1 MTNEDELLNSFQSQQ
16 SSQNQGF
23 TFFDAQPKQQEST
36 LEEKD
41 LQRLE
46 GDIHSIFESRRL
58 LNKAIATFC
67 AVVGSSAGIHL
78 FARLGIPAIASGTLG
93 GIVIAVCL
101 GNVLTKIRI
110 DQGRPTID
118 GEFSLA
124 LAQALAVTGA
134 MWFGS
139 RELRQLQ
146 DEARQGKSEF
156 VTDTKLRSNVV
167 ELQEC
172 MTLEKSSDTKSGL
185 TMPRSRRIVSNKALA
200 KVGLNQILLSNKGK
214 T

>member
-1 MTNEDELLNSFQSQQ
+1 MTNEDELLNHFQSQQ

-36 LEEKD
+36 PSEKD

-46 GDIHSIFESRRL
+46 GDIHSIFLSRRL
-58 LNKAIATFC
+58 LNKAIATLV

-78 FARLGIPAIASGTLG
+78 FARLGIPALASGTIG

-101 GNVLTKIRI
+101 GNALTKVRI
-110 DQGRPTID
+110 DQGRPSID

-124 LAQALAVTGA
+124 LAQALGVTGA

-139 RELRQLQ
+139 SEYRQLS
-146 DEARQGKSEF
+146 DKASQGRTEF
-156 VTDTKLRSNVV
+156 STEVQNFEIKPTTPDLGR
-167 ELQEC
+167 L
-172 MTLEKSSDTKSGL
+172 GL
-185 TMPRSRRIVSNKALA
+185 AGIGVL
-200 KVGLNQILLSNKGK
+200 VLLGAIAFLMGGK
-214 T
+214 RNGY

>member
-1 MTNEDELLNSFQSQQ
+1 MTNEDELLNSFQPQEV
-16 SSQNQGF
+16 SSNQGF
-23 TFFDAQPKQQEST
+23 TFFDAQPQQQEPT
-36 LEEKD
+36 PEEKD

-67 AVVGSSAGIHL
+67 AVVGSSACIHL
-78 FARLGIPAIASGTLG
+78 FARLGIPAIASGTIG

-101 GNVLTKIRI
+101 GNALTKIRI
-110 DQGRPTID
+110 DHGKPTID
-118 GEFSLA
+118 SEFSLA

-146 DEARQGKSEF
+146 EEARQGKSEF
-156 VTDTKLRSNVV
+156 VTEVKNF
-167 ELQEC
+167 EL
-172 MTLEKSSDTKSGL
+172 
-185 TMPRSRRIVSNKALA
+185 
-200 KVGLNQILLSNKGK
+200 LL
-214 T
+214 

>member
-1 MTNEDELLNSFQSQQ
+1 MSNFEELLNGFATQQ
-16 SSQNQGF
+16 PDQW
-23 TFFDAQPKQQEST
+23 TFNPTHSQPKET
-36 LEEKD
+36 PEDRD

-46 GDIHSIFESRRL
+46 GDIHSVFESRRL

-78 FARLGIPAIASGTLG
+78 FARLGIPAIASGTIG

-101 GNVLTKIRI
+101 GNALTKIRI

-124 LAQALAVTGA
+124 LAQALGITGS

-139 RELRQLQ
+139 SEYRQLSNL
-146 DEARQGKSEF
+146 ASQGRTEF
-156 VTDTKLRSNVV
+156 STEVQNFELKPQSPDFGRLRLAGIGVALLIVAIAFLKGSNRN
-167 ELQEC
+167 
-172 MTLEKSSDTKSGL
+172 GY
-185 TMPRSRRIVSNKALA
+185 
-200 KVGLNQILLSNKGK
+200 
-214 T
+214 

>member
-1 MTNEDELLNSFQSQQ
+1 MTNEDELLNNFQPQEV
-16 SSQNQGF
+16 SSNQGF
-23 TFFDAQPKQQEST
+23 TFFDAQPQQQEPT
-36 LEEKD
+36 PLEKD

-118 GEFSLA
+118 SEFSLA

-134 MWFGS
+134 MWVGA
-139 RELRQLQ
+139 RELRQLS
-146 DEARQGKSEF
+146 DKASQGRTEF
-156 VTDTKLRSNVV
+156 VTEVKNFELLPQSPDFARLGLVGIGVLLLIVV
-167 ELQEC
+167 
-172 MTLEKSSDTKSGL
+172 
-185 TMPRSRRIVSNKALA
+185 LA
-200 KVGLNQILLSNKGK
+200 FLKGGK
-214 T
+214 RNGY

>member
-16 SSQNQGF
+16 SSQQQGF
-23 TFFDAQPKQQEST
+23 TFFDAQPKQQEPT
-36 LEEKD
+36 PEEKD

-67 AVVGSSAGIHL
+67 AVVGSSTGIHL
-78 FARLGIPAIASGTLG
+78 FARLGIPAVASGTIG

-101 GNVLTKIRI
+101 GNALTKVRI

-139 RELRQLQ
+139 RDYRQLS
-146 DEARQGKSEF
+146 DKANQGKSEF
-156 VTDTKLRSNVV
+156 MTEVQSFELKPQSPDFGWLGIAGIGVV
-167 ELQEC
+167 L
-172 MTLEKSSDTKSGL
+172 MLVAIAFL
-185 TMPRSRRIVSNKALA
+185 
-200 KVGLNQILLSNKGK
+200 KGGK
-214 T
+214 RNGY

>member
-16 SSQNQGF
+16 SGQHQGF
-23 TFFDAQPKQQEST
+23 TFFDAQPKQQEPT
-36 LEEKD
+36 PEEKD

-58 LNKAIATFC
+58 LNKTIATLT

-78 FARLGIPAIASGTLG
+78 FARLGIPAVASGTIG

-101 GNVLTKIRI
+101 GNALTKVRI

-139 RELRQLQ
+139 RDYRQLS
-146 DEARQGKSEF
+146 DKANQGKSEF
-156 VTDTKLRSNVV
+156 MTEVQSFELKPQSPDFGWLGIAGIGVVLMLVAIALLKGSKRS
-167 ELQEC
+167 
-172 MTLEKSSDTKSGL
+172 GY
-185 TMPRSRRIVSNKALA
+185 
-200 KVGLNQILLSNKGK
+200 
-214 T
+214 

>member
-1 MTNEDELLNSFQSQQ
+1 MTNEDELLNSFPPQEV
-16 SSQNQGF
+16 SSNQGF
-23 TFFDAQPKQQEST
+23 TFFDAQPKQQET
-36 LEEKD
+36 TPEEKD

-58 LNKAIATFC
+58 LNKAIATC
-67 AVVGSSAGIHL
+67 SAVVGSSAGIHL
-78 FARLGIPAIASGTLG
+78 FARLGIPAVASGTLG

-101 GNVLTKIRI
+101 GNALTKVRI

-139 RELRQLQ
+139 SEYRQLS
-146 DEARQGKSEF
+146 DLASQGRTEF
-156 VTDTKLRSNVV
+156 VTEVQNFELKPKAPDFGWLGIVGIGVVLLGAITFLKGSKRS
-167 ELQEC
+167 
-172 MTLEKSSDTKSGL
+172 GY
-185 TMPRSRRIVSNKALA
+185 
-200 KVGLNQILLSNKGK
+200 
-214 T
+214 

>member
-1 MTNEDELLNSFQSQQ
+1 MTNFDELLNSFQSQEV
-16 SSQNQGF
+16 SKNQGF
-23 TFFDAQPKQQEST
+23 TFFDAQPKQQEPT
-36 LEEKD
+36 PEEKD

-78 FARLGIPAIASGTLG
+78 FARLGIPAIASGTIG

-101 GNVLTKIRI
+101 GNALTKVRI
-110 DQGRPTID
+110 DGGRPTVD

-124 LAQALAVTGA
+124 LAQALGITGS

-139 RELRQLQ
+139 SEYRQLS
-146 DEARQGKSEF
+146 DLARQGRTEF
-156 VTDTKLRSNVV
+156 VTEVQSFELKPKAPDFGWLGIAGIGVV
-167 ELQEC
+167 L
-172 MTLEKSSDTKSGL
+172 LLGA
-185 TMPRSRRIVSNKALA
+185 IAL
-200 KVGLNQILLSNKGK
+200 LKGGNRNGY
-214 T
+214 

>member
-1 MTNEDELLNSFQSQQ
+1 MTNFDELLNSFQPQKA
-16 SSQNQGF
+16 SSTPGF
-23 TFFDAQPKQQEST
+23 TFFDAQPKQQEPT
-36 LEEKD
+36 PEEKD

-78 FARLGIPAIASGTLG
+78 FARLGIPAIASGTIG
-93 GIVIAVCL
+93 GIIIAVCL
-101 GNVLTKIRI
+101 GNALTKIRI

-118 GEFSLA
+118 SEFSLA

-139 RELRQLQ
+139 SEYRQLS
-146 DEARQGKSEF
+146 DEARQGRTEF
-156 VTDTKLRSNVV
+156 STEVQNFEVKPTTPDLGR
-167 ELQEC
+167 L
-172 MTLEKSSDTKSGL
+172 G
-185 TMPRSRRIVSNKALA
+185 IVGIGVL
-200 KVGLNQILLSNKGK
+200 VLLGAIAFLKGGK
-214 T
+214 RNGY

>member
-1 MTNEDELLNSFQSQQ
+1 MTNEDELLNSFQPQEV
-16 SSQNQGF
+16 SSNQGF
-23 TFFDAQPKQQEST
+23 TFFDAQPKQQEPT
-36 LEEKD
+36 PEEKD

-78 FARLGIPAIASGTLG
+78 FARLGVPAVASGTIG

-101 GNVLTKIRI
+101 GNALTKVRI

-124 LAQALAVTGA
+124 LAQALGVTGA

-139 RELRQLQ
+139 SEYRQLS
-146 DEARQGKSEF
+146 DLANQGKNEF
-156 VTDTKLRSNVV
+156 LTEVQNFELKPKAPDFGWLGIVGIGVV
-167 ELQEC
+167 
-172 MTLEKSSDTKSGL
+172 
-185 TMPRSRRIVSNKALA
+185 
-200 KVGLNQILLSNKGK
+200 LLGAIAFLKGSK
-214 T
+214 RNGY

>member
-1 MTNEDELLNSFQSQQ
+1 MSNFEELLNGFATQQ
-16 SSQNQGF
+16 PDQW
-23 TFFDAQPKQQEST
+23 TFNPTPEQPKQTPED
-36 LEEKD
+36 KD

-58 LNKAIATFC
+58 LNKAIATLV

-101 GNVLTKIRI
+101 GNALTKIRI

-134 MWFGS
+134 MWIGAT
-139 RELRQLQ
+139 EYRQLS
-146 DEARQGKSEF
+146 DEARQGRTEF
-156 VTDTKLRSNVV
+156 VTEVQNFEVKPTTPDLGRLGLAGIGVV
-167 ELQEC
+167 L
-172 MTLEKSSDTKSGL
+172 L
-185 TMPRSRRIVSNKALA
+185 IVAIAL
-200 KVGLNQILLSNKGK
+200 LKGGK
-214 T
+214 RNGY